1 MTSARWRALRITEV
15 GEFMSGARRSALE
28 RKKERLSALLH
39 LAAQDTEAAMLLAAH
54 NNHYAAY
61 HCQQAA
67 EKLMRVLLI
76 HHDIEPGL
84 DHHLDVLVGK
94 LPDDEPWKAK
104 LAPLHKYTPYATTY
118 RYATSSGR
126 VPTSPDAS
134 GVASDAA
141 HIAALIADARRQL
154 VGR

>member
-1 MTSARWRALRITEV
+1 
-15 GEFMSGARRSALE
+15 MSDEHRRGPD
-28 RKKERLSALLH
+28 RKKERLRALLH
-39 LAAQDTEAAMLLAAH
+39 LAEQDTEAAKLLAAH

-67 EKLMRVLLI
+67 EKLIRVLLI
-76 HHDIEPGL
+76 HHNIEPGL
-84 DHHLDVLVGK
+84 DHHLDILVAK
-94 LPDDEPWKAK
+94 LPENEPWKSR

-126 VPTSPDAS
+126 VPTSPEPG

-141 HIAALIADARRQL
+141 NISVLIAEARKQL
-154 VGR
+154 MGG